1 MIRQVKN
8 LIRVFDRKIRS
19 RYFLNLILSLLSPL
33 LDLFGFSMVY
43 PILRSVA
50 SGGET
55 AAAARRLLLLGILML
70 VKAAYDVY
78 MAYLQASWQSDC
90 NHILS
95 TRIFGL
101 LLHENMDA
109 HNSRSAGEALQQ
121 TRVDVGNA
129 LLILTHFKSIL
140 VNTLLFLGCSLILVI
155 VSGPLGTV
163 SFLVLGLLLVLLFR
177 LTRGKMRFLGAEK
190 RKQEIAL
197 SGMTVNAYYSYKEA
211 AMDSRKENLVD
222 SFSLLSARKEKTIKE
237 YLFYQ
242 ALSSAVLQNIT
253 QAVVYFALAAILTLG
268 IDITV
273 WAPVLVLILTFI
285 SRMMPAARSIV
296 NSLNEI
302 RYSSDAYQSVMKNYS
317 DILAVEEEEKRYAGF
332 RQKKLTLKEGITLS
346 NVSFAYQDG
355 PAIFRDLN
363 MEIPAGSFVAITGRS
378 GSGKTTLLDLIVS
391 LIRPQSG
398 AIRFDDYDSV
408 SETDAEGPCRA
419 DFGSLVSYMPQ
430 SLSFQDDTVR
440 NLVAFMDP
448 PGEADEERIREC
460 LKLAMLYDDVEA
472 LPSGLD
478 TLIGSG
484 GVRLSGGQYQRLG
497 LARALYKKDFSLLV
511 IDEGT
516 TALDRESE
524 ETVFRALKTIG
535 KDKTMI
541 LVTHH
546 RQLAERCDIIYEIDT
561 QTKNVVRLK

>member
-1 MIRQVKN
+1 MIKQVKN
-8 LIRVFDRKIRS
+8 LVSVFDRKIRY
-19 RYFLNLILSLLSPL
+19 RYYLNLVLSLLSPI

-50 SGGET
+50 NGGE
-55 AAAARRLLLLGILML
+55 AAIAAKRLLLLGILML
-70 VKAAYDVY
+70 VKAVYDVF
-78 MAYLQASWQSDC
+78 MAHMQASWQSDC
-90 NHILS
+90 NHIMS
-95 TRIFGL
+95 TRIFSL
-101 LLHENMDA
+101 LLNENMDA

-121 TRVDVGNA
+121 TRNDVGNA
-129 LLILTHFKSIL
+129 LLILAHFKSIL
-140 VNTLLFLGCSLILVI
+140 VNVLLFWGCSCIIVI

-163 SFLVLGLLLVLLFR
+163 SFIVLGLLLVLLFR
-177 LTRGKMRFLGAEK
+177 LTRGKMLLLGTEK
-190 RKQEIAL
+190 RRQEIDL
-197 SGMTVNAYYSYKEA
+197 SSMTVNAYYSYKEV
-211 AMDSRKENLVD
+211 AMDSRKQNLVH
-222 SFSLLSARKEKTIKE
+222 SFSLLSAKKERTIKE

-253 QAVVYFALAAILTLG
+253 QAVVYFALAAILMLG
-268 IDITV
+268 FDIMV
-273 WAPVLVLILTFI
+273 WAPMLVLILTFI

-302 RYSSDAYQSVMKNYS
+302 RYSSDAYQSVMKNYR
-317 DILAVEEEEKRYAGF
+317 DICAVEDEKKRYTGF
-332 RQKKLTLKEGITLS
+332 RHKQLTLNKGITLS
-346 NVSFAYQDG
+346 NVSFAYKDG
-355 PAIFRDLN
+355 PLIFQNLN

-391 LIRPQSG
+391 LIKPQSG
-398 AIRFDDYDSV
+398 KILFDDYDSV
-408 SETDAEGPCRA
+408 SESDAIGPCIV
-419 DFGSLVSYMPQ
+419 DFGSLISYMPQ
-430 SLSFQDDTVR
+430 SLSFQDDTIR

-448 PGEADEERIREC
+448 PGAADDERIQGC
-460 LKLAMLYDDVEA
+460 LKLAMLYDDVMA

-535 KDKTMI
+535 KDKTLI

-546 RQLAERCDIIYEIDT
+546 KQLAERCDIIYEIET
-561 QTKNVVRLK
+561 QTKRVVRLK